1 MSDTHQI
8 IISRKHH
15 PLTWVMFI
23 SMTIIFGLAIVGI
36 YFMTKRPNTD
46 SETKAKN
53 RGFPKAKK
61 TTSSGGPT
69 GGPKKEEIIISPA
82 VFSTG
87 RLTRETPY
95 QSSNICDPSRLFPM
109 KDIYVEYD
117 KEGQIPDGSK
127 CAEYLQAP

>member
-23 SMTIIFGLAIVGI
+23 SMTVIFGLAIVGI
-36 YFMTKRPNTD
+36 YFMTKKPNTD
-46 SETKAKN
+46 PETKAKN
-53 RGFPKAKK
+53 RGILKSKSK
-61 TTSSGGPT
+61 GPT
-69 GGPKKEEIIISPA
+69 GSKKEEIIIAPA

-87 RLTRETPY
+87 ILTRETPY
-95 QSSNICDPSRLFPM
+95 QSSNICDPTRLFPM

-117 KEGQIPDGSK
+117 KEGEIPDGSR